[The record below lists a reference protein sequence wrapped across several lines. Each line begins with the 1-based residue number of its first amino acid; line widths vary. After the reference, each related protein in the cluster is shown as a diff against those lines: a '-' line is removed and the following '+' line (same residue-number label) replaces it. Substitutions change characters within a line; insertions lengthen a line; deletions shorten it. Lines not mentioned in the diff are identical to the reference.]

1 MNIQQLKSIQAM
13 REYVSKLEVK
23 DDDPN
28 KKYQVGLLVTV
39 ELVMCLATLEA
50 VENVIAK
57 RSNVSDDLI
66 TTRKVARESLRQAK
80 VNFELAIDV
89 ITYWGDSP

>member
-1 MNIQQLKSIQAM
+1 MNISQLKSIRAM

-39 ELVMCLATLEA
+39 ELVMCLAALEA
-50 VENVIAK
+50 VENVIAE

-66 TTRKVARESLRQAK
+66 ATRQTARESLRQAK
-80 VNFELAIDV
+80 ANFELAIDV
-89 ITYWGDSP
+89 ITYWGISP